1 MQMVSGNMSFRD
13 VWSDPIYPVFG
24 CDYAELLEE
33 APLRVVARRENKE
46 GKKRNMDEEKTV
58 EKDVEDKLKGPRH
71 PSLGPLSP
79 ACTAGPF
86 SPFCFPNFISPT
98 PGLLSST

>member
-1 MQMVSGNMSFRD
+1 MSIAPRTLG
-13 VWSDPIYPVFG
+13 SDTVYPVIG

-46 GKKRNMDEEKTV
+46 GKKRKMDDEKTV

-86 SPFCFPNFISPT
+86 SPFCFPNFVSPT